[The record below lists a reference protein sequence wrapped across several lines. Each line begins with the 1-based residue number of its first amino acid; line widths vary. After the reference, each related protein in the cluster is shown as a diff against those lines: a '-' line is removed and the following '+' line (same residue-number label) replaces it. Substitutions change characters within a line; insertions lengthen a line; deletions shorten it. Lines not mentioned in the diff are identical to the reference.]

1 VISEHRSYSG
11 EAIDEHTEYSVLLYG
26 YAFHAFSWISS
37 AEAGTMA
44 ASHAGICLLKQAM
57 ITISMMPTQP
67 LSRTH
72 KHTNNERER
81 EREIE
86 WALRNNI
93 RVQVNDLV
101 SVLAFTSLI
110 IEWLID

>member
-1 VISEHRSYSG
+1 VDLQRRGRNHGCKPCRDMPIETSNDYDQHD
-11 EAIDEHTEYSVLLYG
+11 ANT
-26 YAFHAFSWISS
+26 
-37 AEAGTMA
+37 
-44 ASHAGICLLKQAM
+44 
-57 ITISMMPTQP
+57 TIVENTQ
-67 LSRTH
+67 TH

>member
-1 VISEHRSYSG
+1 MPIETSNDNDQHDANT
-11 EAIDEHTEYSVLLYG
+11 AIVEN
-26 YAFHAFSWISS
+26 
-37 AEAGTMA
+37 
-44 ASHAGICLLKQAM
+44 
-57 ITISMMPTQP
+57 TQ
-67 LSRTH
+67 TH
-72 KHTNNERER
+72 KQRERER